1 MISVLAADLVVL
13 LHLGFILFV
22 VTGGFLVL
30 RWGKVAWLH
39 IPCVLWGAWIEITG
53 WVCPLTPLENG
64 LRIAAGSARY
74 NGGFV
79 EHYVIPLVYPAELTR
94 WTQLAL
100 GVGVIALNLC
110 IYGLVVLRHSGR
122 NGDDA

>member
-13 LHLGFILFV
+13 FHLGFILFV

-74 NGGFV
+74 SGGFV
-79 EHYVIPLVYPAELTR
+79 EHYIIPLVYPAELTR
-94 WTQLAL
+94 RTQLAL

-110 IYGLVVLRHSGR
+110 IYGLVVLRQSGR
-122 NGDDA
+122 NGDET